1 MILKLIPTGKEYLW
15 GGDTLIRKFGKKSS
29 GDTLA
34 ETWELSCHKDGP
46 SSIAEGAWK
55 GWTLSEYLKKFP
67 EEAGSVPGEFPEFP
81 VLIKLIDAKKNLSIQ
96 VHPDDVYA
104 YNHEHQPGKT
114 EMWYV
119 VDAEP
124 GAFLYYGFNRSVTKE
139 EFAQAIEDETLCDL
153 LQEVPV
159 KKGDVLFI
167 DSGTIHAIGAGIVIA
182 EIQQSSDV
190 TYRVF
195 DYGRKDKDGN
205 TRQLHISQALD
216 VTSLHMPRVD
226 YQFGSHLG
234 RCRYFT
240 TDLKKI
246 DSKVSLS
253 TNGTSFQSLLVLNGK
268 IVVKSDSESCEAQKG
283 DSLFIGANTGAY
295 EIDGCG
301 EALFTYVEP
310 QMYRIGIDLGGTNIK
325 AGVVDIDNRL
335 IASAKR
341 PTRAARSWQEI
352 VADMAAVAKDALK
365 KANLGIE
372 DCISVGIG
380 NPGIIDSV
388 KGKIVFSNNISW
400 ENIPLAAEFRKYINL
415 PVHITNDANCAV
427 MGEMV
432 AGAASGR
439 KNVVLLTLGT
449 GVGGGVILDGKV
461 FEGAPGG
468 AELGHATLIA
478 GGRKCT
484 CGRRGCIESY
494 CSASAL
500 IHQANCALDEYPDSI
515 MAEMKEKS
523 GGMNGKIPFEAAQMG
538 DRVAK
543 IVVEQYIEW
552 LGEAITNYIN
562 IFRPEI
568 VLISGGVCGQG
579 NSLTDPLNEFVKKYA
594 FGGSTAEIPEVR
606 IAALGND
613 AGIIGAAN
621 F

>member
-1 MILKLIPTGKEYLW
+1 MIFKLIPTGKEYLW
-15 GGDTLIRKFGKKSS
+15 GGDTLIREYGKKSN

-46 SSIAEGAWK
+46 SVIADGKWK
-55 GWTLSEYLKKFP
+55 GLTLAQYLEKFP
-67 EEAGSVPGEFPEFP
+67 EEAGSTPAEFPEFP

-124 GAFLYYGFNRSVTKE
+124 EAFLYYGFNRSVTKE

-153 LQEVPV
+153 LQKVPV
-159 KKGDVLFI
+159 KKGDVFFI

-195 DYGRKDKDGN
+195 DYGRKDKDGH
-205 TRQLHISQALD
+205 TRQLHIRQALD

-246 DSKVSLS
+246 HSKISLS
-253 TNGTSFQSLLVLNGK
+253 TDGSSFQSLLVLNGN
-268 IVVKSDSESCEAQKG
+268 IVVKSSDGIYEAGKG
-283 DSLFIGANTGAY
+283 DSLFIGANTGSY
-295 EIDGCG
+295 EIEGCA

-335 IASAKR
+335 IASAAR
-341 PTRAARSWQEI
+341 PTKAARKWQEI
-352 VADMAAVAKDALK
+352 VADMAATALEALK
-365 KANLGIE
+365 KAKLDIE

-380 NPGIIDSV
+380 NPGIIDSE
-388 KGKIVFSNNISW
+388 KGNIVFSNNISW
-400 ENIPLAAEFRKYINL
+400 ENIPLASEFRKYIDL

-500 IHQANCALDEYPDSI
+500 IHQANCALDEYPDS
-515 MAEMKEKS
+515 MMSEMKEKA
-523 GGMNGKIPFEAAQMG
+523 GGMNGKIPFEAAQKG
-538 DRVAK
+538 DRVA
-543 IVVEQYIEW
+543 INVVNQYIEW

-562 IFRPEI
+562 IFRPEV

-579 NSLTDPLNEFVKKYA
+579 KNLTDPLNRFVKKYS
-594 FGGSTAEIPEVR
+594 FGGKTAEIPEVK
-606 IAALGND
+606 IAAMGND